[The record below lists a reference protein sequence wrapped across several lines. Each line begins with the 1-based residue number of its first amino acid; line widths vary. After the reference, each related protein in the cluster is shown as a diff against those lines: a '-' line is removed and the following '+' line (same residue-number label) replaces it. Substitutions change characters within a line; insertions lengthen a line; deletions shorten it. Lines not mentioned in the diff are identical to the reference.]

1 MTADTRDGDGN
12 FLRRW
17 SQRKLAAARQAGAAD
32 PSAPPAPAPPVT
44 SIATSGASVAES
56 RAVAAPLAATAATPA
71 REEAPALPPVD
82 SLTFDSDFTGFL
94 SPKVDEAMKRQALRK
109 LFADPRFNVMDGLDV
124 YIDDYSKF
132 EPIPEDLIGK
142 LAHAR
147 YIFDPPKTRVNEAGH
162 VEDVPDEPPQAVAD
176 AEARA
181 EGDARIE
188 ADAGAGADASAGTG
202 AERDGAAPTSAD
214 GNEAT
219 AAQAGDSQGPDGAR
233 LPEPAVP
240 PAGDARSPV
249 APRANPREALQRG
262 G

>member
-17 SQRKLAAARQAGAAD
+17 SQRKLAAARQAGATDA
-32 PSAPPAPAPPVT
+32 SAPPVPAPPAG
-44 SIATSGASVAES
+44 SIAASGASVADS
-56 RAVAAPLAATAATPA
+56 RTVAAPRAAIAAAPA
-71 REEAPALPPVD
+71 PEEAPALPPVD

-162 VEDVPDEPPQAVAD
+162 VEDVPDEPPQAVDD
-176 AEARA
+176 AESRTV
-181 EGDARIE
+181 EDARIE
-188 ADAGAGADASAGTG
+188 ADAGDGEDAHAGAG
-202 AERDGAAPTSAD
+202 AERDGATPTSGH

-219 AAQAGDSQGPDGAR
+219 AAQAGDARGPDGAR

-240 PAGDARSPV
+240 SAGDARSPV
-249 APRANPREALQRG
+249 APRADPSEARQRG